1 MAIASA
7 LTLLAAACSSS
18 DPEPPQVRLVE
29 VPREVPA
36 EARKPCDPPVTVPKR
51 DYRQR
56 EVVTFWNRDRAALRT
71 CERRRAL
78 AAGGVK

>member
-1 MAIASA
+1 MVIASA
-7 LTLLAAACSSS
+7 LTLLAAACSFREEVA
-18 DPEPPQVRLVE
+18 PELRLVE

-36 EARKPCDPPVTVPKR
+36 EAKKPCDPPVKVPKR

-78 AAGGVK
+78 AAGE

>member
-1 MAIASA
+1 MATVSA
-7 LTLLAAACSSS
+7 LTLLVAACSSS
-18 DPEPPQVRLVE
+18 DPATPEMRLVE

-36 EARKPCDPPVTVPKR
+36 EARRRCDDPVAVPVR

-56 EVVTFWNRDRAALRT
+56 EIVNLWNRDRAALRT

-78 AAGGVK
+78 AAGE